1 MLKSFSA
8 RLCTLCVLFMLTAL
22 MLGAF
27 SAMPTH
33 AQNRET
39 LIIALLSSAAE
50 TDLAS
55 SRHFVQGAQLAL
67 EIVNGNG
74 GVRGPARPADNATP
88 VPNAR
93 RTTIYTFSLQTRSAA
108 TQTEMRTALQASV
121 EAKPIALIGPQVPS
135 LLDNNLDFAS
145 TNRIL
150 HLVGL
155 PSEPAGVSNAFIL
168 RMRSSSENLARDLG
182 NYLTTQRYFR
192 VIGTATDN
200 STRGRTDL
208 AAFERAA
215 RPTGATATTVRLSPA
230 VTYDQTATDLS
241 TQAKTLYDA
250 NPEAIAIFGT
260 PQTAAALVR
269 ELRNRG
275 YTGVIAYGSAEGN
288 LNEFI
293 SRGGSAVANVIVP
306 LVWLA
311 DAQDNGSRRFVEA
324 YRARF
329 GELPTSE
336 SVIGFDS
343 VAAVAA
349 AVEISGGGTQAVR
362 DTLVTS
368 SAIGGLQGVYNP
380 SRFSGTGTTNL
391 RAMDSAILFRLT
403 AEGKGI
409 EESRYSGG
417 LCWRRCADT
426 RFQNLTAPNAPTATA
441 ARTVS
446 IAFLAP
452 QTGLDGEIGRRALRG
467 AQLAVNEI
475 NSQGGIAAPNGVRVT
490 LDLRSFNT
498 RSAEEFGVTARSILT
513 TAPPVA
519 ILGPTLTGMAL
530 PNLSLAPNAR
540 VPQFVTGTAALLSNS
555 DPTRFVFQLRPAD
568 ATWATALASYLV
580 NIRGY
585 TRLAVA
591 AATTVYGQDSVAA
604 FTSVVTR
611 FRDLTDAQIVANT
624 SHPVTATDFTTE
636 ARILVAADPQ
646 VIAIWSAPNAAA
658 ALIKALRAEGFRGE
672 IAYGALEN
680 PDFQSAIGEGGTD
693 GLLGVTSWFAGA
705 QDAASAEFV
714 RNYRATYGELPD
726 SHAVAYYDAVYM
738 IANAIKNS
746 GPSAVQPFIAQL
758 PRFAGVQGEYRPAIY
773 NNGQLSATVFIVR
786 ADAKGNLSELARYE
800 GATCIN
806 GCR

>member
-1 MLKSFSA
+1 MRKGFSA
-8 RLCTLCVLFMLTAL
+8 RLMAIGAVCAFL
-22 MLGAF
+22 LGAL
-27 SAMPTH
+27 AARPTQ

-39 LIIALLSSAAE
+39 LILALLSSAAE
-50 TDLAS
+50 SDVVS

-67 EIVNGNG
+67 EIVNSNG

-93 RTTIYTFSLQTRSAA
+93 RNTIYTFSLQTRSAA

-121 EAKPIALIGPQVPS
+121 EAKPIAMIGPQIPS
-135 LLDNNLDFAS
+135 LLDNNLDLAG

-155 PSEPAGVSNAFIL
+155 PNEPAGPSNAFIL

-182 NYLTTQRYFR
+182 NYLTTQRFFR
-192 VIGTATDN
+192 VIGTASDN
-200 STRGRTDL
+200 SARGRADL
-208 AAFERAA
+208 TAFERAA
-215 RPTGATATTVRLSPA
+215 RPAGAAANAVRLAPA
-230 VTYDQTATDLS
+230 VTYDQTATDLT
-241 TQAKTLYDA
+241 TQAKTLYDE

-275 YTGVIAYGSAEGN
+275 YAGVIAYGSAEGN
-288 LNEFI
+288 LSEFT

-306 LVWLA
+306 LVWSP
-311 DAQDNGSRRFVEA
+311 DAQDAGSRRFTQA
-324 YRARF
+324 YQARF

-336 SVIGFDS
+336 SAIAFDS

-349 AVEISGGGTQAVR
+349 AVEIGGGSPQAVR
-362 DTLVTS
+362 DALATS
-368 SAIGGLQGVYNP
+368 GAIGGLQGVYNP
-380 SRFSGTGTTNL
+380 SLFSGTGTTNL
-391 RAMDSAILFRLT
+391 RAMDGAILFRLT
-403 AEGKGI
+403 AEGKAF
-409 EESRYSGG
+409 EEARYSGG
-417 LCWRRCADT
+417 FCSRRCADT

-441 ARTVS
+441 ARTVP

-452 QTGLDGEIGRRALRG
+452 QTGLDGEIGRRALHG

-475 NSQGGIAAPNGVRVT
+475 NSQGGVAAPNGVRVT
-490 LDLRSFNT
+490 LDLRDFNVT
-498 RSAEEFGVTARSILT
+498 SAEQFGVTARTILT
-513 TAPPVA
+513 SAPPVA

-530 PNLSLAPNAR
+530 PNLNLAPNAR
-540 VPQFVTGTAALLSNS
+540 VPQFVTGTAAVLSNS
-555 DPTRFVFQLRPAD
+555 DPTRFIFQLRPAD

-591 AATTVYGQDSVAA
+591 WATTTYGQDSVAA

-611 FRDLTDAQIVANT
+611 FRDLTDARIVANT
-624 SHPVTATDFTTE
+624 SHPVTATDFTAE
-636 ARILVAADPQ
+636 AQTLISADPEA
-646 VIAIWSAPNAAA
+646 IAIWSAPEAAA
-658 ALIKALRAEGFRGE
+658 RLIEALRAQGYEGE

-680 PDFQSAIGEGGTD
+680 PDFLRAMGEEGVE

-738 IANAIKNS
+738 IANAIKNG
-746 GPSAVQPFIAQL
+746 GPTAVQPFIAQL

-786 ADAKGNLSELARYE
+786 ADARGNLSEIARYE
-800 GATCIN
+800 GATCLN
-806 GCR
+806 NCR

>member
-1 MLKSFSA
+1 MLKGFSA
-8 RLCTLCVLFMLTAL
+8 RWIGLMALCAL
-22 MLGAF
+22 VLGAL
-27 SAMPTH
+27 AAPTY

-39 LIIALLSSAAE
+39 LVLALLSSAAE
-50 TDLAS
+50 NDLVS

-67 EIVNGNG
+67 EIVNGGG

-93 RTTIYTFSLQTRSAA
+93 RTTTYTFSLQTRSAA

-121 EAKPIALIGPQVPS
+121 EAKPVAIIGPQVPS
-135 LLDNNLDFAS
+135 LLDNNLDLAN

-150 HLVGL
+150 QLVSL
-155 PSEPAGVSNAFIL
+155 PSEPVGVSNAFIL
-168 RMRSSSENLARDLG
+168 RMRSSNENLARDLG
-182 NYLTTQRYFR
+182 NYLRTQRYFR

-200 STRGRTDL
+200 SARGRADL

-215 RPTGATATTVRLSPA
+215 RPAGTTAVRLAPA
-230 VTYDQTATDLS
+230 VTYDQTATDLT
-241 TQAKTLYDA
+241 TQARTLYDE

-260 PQTAAALVR
+260 PQTAALLVR

-288 LNEFI
+288 LGEFTN
-293 SRGGSAVANVIVP
+293 RGGSAVANVIVP
-306 LVWLA
+306 LIWLS
-311 DAQDNGSRRFVEA
+311 DAQDAGSRRFVEA

-329 GELPTSE
+329 GELPTAE

-368 SAIGGLQGVYNP
+368 GAIGGLQGVYNP
-380 SRFSGTGTTNL
+380 SLFSGTGTTSL
-391 RAMDSAILFRLT
+391 RAIDAAIFFRLT

-417 LCWRRCADT
+417 FCSRRCADT

-441 ARTVS
+441 TRTVP

-452 QTGLDGEIGRRALRG
+452 QTGLDGEIGLRALRG

-490 LDLRSFNT
+490 LDLRDFDTS
-498 RSAEEFGVTARSILT
+498 SAEQFGVTARALLSA
-513 TAPPVA
+513 APPA
-519 ILGPTLTGMAL
+519 ALLGPTLTGIAL
-530 PNLSLAPNAR
+530 PNLNLAPNAR
-540 VPQFVTGTAALLSNS
+540 VPQFVTGTAAVLSNS

-568 ATWATALASYLV
+568 ATWASALASYLV
-580 NIRGY
+580 DIRGY

-591 AATTVYGQDSVAA
+591 SATTLYGQDSVAA
-604 FTSVVTR
+604 FTQVVTR

-624 SHPVTATDFTTE
+624 SHPVTASDFTTE
-636 ARILVAADPQ
+636 ARTLLAADPQ

-658 ALIKALRAEGFRGE
+658 ELIKALRAEGFKGE

-680 PDFQSAIGEGGTD
+680 PDFRAALGEGGMD

-705 QDAASAEFV
+705 LDAASAEFV

-738 IANAIKNS
+738 VANAIKNG
-746 GPSAVQPFIAQL
+746 GPTAVQPFVAQL
-758 PRFAGVQGEYRPAIY
+758 PRFAGVQGEYRPAVY

-786 ADAKGNLSELARYE
+786 SDAQGNLSELARYE
-800 GATCIN
+800 GAICIN
-806 GCR
+806 NCR

>member
-1 MLKSFSA
+1 MLRGFSV
-8 RLCTLCVLFMLTAL
+8 RLIGLGVLCAL
-22 MLGAF
+22 VLGAL
-27 SAMPTH
+27 AAPTH

-39 LIIALLSSAAE
+39 LILALLSSAAE
-50 TDLAS
+50 NDLVS

-93 RTTIYTFSLQTRSAA
+93 RTTVYTFSLQTRSAA

-182 NYLTTQRYFR
+182 NYLTTQRFFR

-200 STRGRTDL
+200 SARGRADL

-215 RPTGATATTVRLSPA
+215 RPAGTTAVRLAPA

-241 TQAKTLYDA
+241 TQARTLYDE
-250 NPEAIAIFGT
+250 NPEAVAIFGT

-288 LNEFI
+288 LSEFT

-311 DAQDNGSRRFVEA
+311 DAQDGGSQRFVQA

-368 SAIGGLQGVYNP
+368 GAIGGLQGVYNP
-380 SRFSGTGTTNL
+380 SLFSGTGTTNF
-391 RAMDSAILFRLT
+391 RAMDGAIFFRLT
-403 AEGKGI
+403 AEGRGI

-417 LCWRRCADT
+417 FCSRRCADT

-441 ARTVS
+441 TRTVP

-490 LDLRSFNT
+490 LDLRDFNT
-498 RSAEEFGVTARSILT
+498 PSAEQFGVTARTILT
-513 TAPPVA
+513 TAPPAA
-519 ILGPTLTGMAL
+519 ILGPTLTGIAL
-530 PNLSLAPNAR
+530 PNLNLAPNAR
-540 VPQFVTGTAALLSNS
+540 VPQFVTGTAAVLSNS
-555 DPTRFVFQLRPAD
+555 DPTRFVFQVRPAD

-580 NIRGY
+580 DIRGY
-585 TRLAVA
+585 TRLAVS

-604 FTSVVTR
+604 FTRVVTR

-624 SHPVTATDFTTE
+624 SHPVTATDFKTE
-636 ARILVAADPQ
+636 ARMLIAANPQ
-646 VIAIWSAPNAAA
+646 VVAIWSAPNTAA
-658 ALIKALRAEGFRGE
+658 ALIKALRAEGFTGE

-680 PDFQSAIGEGGTD
+680 PDFQSAMGEGGMD

-705 QDAASAEFV
+705 LDAASAEFV
-714 RNYRATYGELPD
+714 RNYRTTYGELPD

-738 IANAIKNS
+738 IANAIRVG
-746 GPSAVQPFIAQL
+746 GPAAVQSFVTQL
-758 PRFAGVQGEYRPAIY
+758 PRFAGVQGEYRPAVY

-786 ADAKGNLSELARYE
+786 ADSRGNLSELARYE
-800 GATCIN
+800 GAICIN

>member
-1 MLKSFSA
+1 MHTGFLGRLVALCAICALALSA
-8 RLCTLCVLFMLTAL
+8 L
-22 MLGAF
+22 
-27 SAMPTH
+27 SAAPIQ
-33 AQNRET
+33 AQERET
-39 LIIALLSSAAE
+39 LILALLSSGAE
-50 TDLAS
+50 SDVVS

-67 EIVNGNG
+67 EIVNGGG
-74 GVRGPARPADNATP
+74 GVRGPARAADNATP
-88 VPNAR
+88 TPNAR
-93 RTTIYTFSLQTRSAA
+93 RNTIYTFSLQTRSAA

-121 EAKPIALIGPQVPS
+121 EAKPVALIGPQVAS
-135 LLDNNLDFAS
+135 LLDNNLDLAS

-150 HLVGL
+150 HLVAL
-155 PSEPAGVSNAFIL
+155 PSEPAGTSNAFIL
-168 RMRSSSENLARDLG
+168 RMRSSNENLARDLG
-182 NYLTTQRYFR
+182 NYLTTQRFFR
-192 VIGTATDN
+192 VIGTASDN
-200 STRGRTDL
+200 SARGRADL

-215 RPTGATATTVRLSPA
+215 RPAGTAATANAVRLTPA

-241 TQAKTLYDA
+241 AQAKTLTDG

-288 LNEFI
+288 LSEFT
-293 SRGGSAVANVIVP
+293 SRGSSAVANVIVP
-306 LVWLA
+306 LIWHP
-311 DAQDNGSRRFVEA
+311 DAQDGGSNRFREA

-329 GELPTSE
+329 GELPTAE
-336 SVIGFDS
+336 SVLGFDS
-343 VAAVAA
+343 VAAIAA
-349 AVEISGGGTQAVR
+349 AVEISGGSTQAIR
-362 DTLVTS
+362 DTLATS
-368 SAIGGLQGVYNP
+368 GAIGGLQGVYNP
-380 SRFSGTGTTNL
+380 SLFSGTGTTNL
-391 RAMDSAILFRLT
+391 RAIDSAIFFRLT

-417 LCWRRCADT
+417 FCARRCADT

-441 ARTVS
+441 TRTVS

-452 QTGLDGEIGRRALRG
+452 QTGRDGEIGRRALRG
-467 AQLAVNEI
+467 AQLAVNQI

-490 LDLRSFNT
+490 LDLRDFNT
-498 RSAEEFGVTARSILT
+498 TSAEQFGVTARSILT

-530 PNLSLAPNAR
+530 PNLNLAPNAR
-540 VPQFVTGTAALLSNS
+540 VPQFVTGTAAVLSNN

-580 NIRGY
+580 DIRGY
-585 TRLAVA
+585 TRLAVS
-591 AATTVYGQDSVAA
+591 AATTTYGQDSVAA
-604 FTSVVTR
+604 FTGIVTR
-611 FRDLTDAQIVANT
+611 FRDLTDAQIVASTNHT
-624 SHPVTATDFTTE
+624 VTATDFTAE
-636 ARILVAADPQ
+636 ARTLIAADPQ
-646 VIAIWSAPNAAA
+646 AIAIWSAPNAAA
-658 ALIKALRAEGFRGE
+658 ALIKALRAAGYTGE

-680 PDFQSAIGEGGTD
+680 PDFLRAMGEDGIE

-738 IANAIKNS
+738 IANAIKNG
-746 GPSAVQPFIAQL
+746 GPAAVQPFIAQL
-758 PRFAGVQGEYRPAIY
+758 PRFAGVQGEYRPAVY

-786 ADAKGNLSELARYE
+786 ADAEGNLSELARYE
-800 GATCIN
+800 GAICIN

>member
-1 MLKSFSA
+1 MLTSSSA
-8 RLCTLCVLFMLTAL
+8 RLIGLLLCVLAIGGL
-22 MLGAF
+22 
-27 SAMPTH
+27 SAAPTQ

-39 LIIALLSSAAE
+39 LVLALLSSAAE
-50 TDLAS
+50 NDLVS

-67 EIVNGNG
+67 EIVNGGG

-93 RTTIYTFSLQTRSAA
+93 RTTLYTFSLQTRSAA

-135 LLDNNLDFAS
+135 LLDNNLDLAN

-155 PSEPAGVSNAFIL
+155 PSEPAGVSNPFIL
-168 RMRSSSENLARDLG
+168 RMRSSNENLARDLG

-192 VIGTATDN
+192 VIGTAADN
-200 STRGRTDL
+200 SARGRADL

-215 RPTGATATTVRLSPA
+215 RPPGTTTVRLAPA
-230 VTYDQTATDLS
+230 VTYDQTATDLT
-241 TQAKTLYDA
+241 TQARTLYDD

-288 LNEFI
+288 LSEFI
-293 SRGGSAVANVIVP
+293 KRGGSAVANVIVP
-306 LVWLA
+306 LIWLA
-311 DAQDNGSRRFVEA
+311 DAQDGGSQRFVEV

-368 SAIGGLQGVYNP
+368 GAIGGLQGVYNP
-380 SRFSGTGTTNL
+380 SLFSGTGTTNF
-391 RAMDSAILFRLT
+391 RAIDAAIFFRLT

-417 LCWRRCADT
+417 FCSRRCAST
-426 RFQNLTAPNAPTATA
+426 RFQNLTAPNAPTAIAT
-441 ARTVS
+441 RTVP
-446 IAFLAP
+446 IVFLAP

-467 AQLAVNEI
+467 AQLAINEI
-475 NSQGGIAAPNGVRVT
+475 NSQGGIAAPNGTRVT
-490 LDLRSFNT
+490 LDLRDFNT
-498 RSAEEFGVTARSILT
+498 TSAEQFGVTARSLLT
-513 TAPPVA
+513 TAPPAA
-519 ILGPTLTGMAL
+519 ILGPTLTGIAL
-530 PNLSLAPNAR
+530 PNLNLAPNAR
-540 VPQFVTGTAALLSNS
+540 VPQFVTGTAAVLSNS
-555 DPTRFVFQLRPAD
+555 DPTRFIFQLRPAD
-568 ATWATALASYLV
+568 ATWAAALASYLV
-580 NIRGY
+580 DIRGY

-604 FTSVVTR
+604 FTQIVTR
-611 FRDLTDAQIVANT
+611 FRDLTDAQVVAST
-624 SHPVTATDFTTE
+624 SHPITATDLTAE
-636 ARILVAADPQ
+636 AQLLIAAQPEA
-646 VIAIWSAPNAAA
+646 IAIWSAPGAAA
-658 ALIKALRAEGFRGE
+658 ALIKALRDQGFTGE

-680 PDFQSAIGEGGTD
+680 PDFQSALGDEGMN

-738 IANAIKNS
+738 IANAIKNG
-746 GPSAVQPFIAQL
+746 GPAAVQPFVAQL
-758 PRFAGVQGEYRPAIY
+758 PRFAGVQGEYRPAVY

-786 ADAKGNLSELARYE
+786 ADAQGNLSELARYE
-800 GATCIN
+800 GAVCIN